1 MYRKVLYAYA
11 MSKISVSV
19 RLTPSATQ
27 ILKELAQR
35 LGISQAAVIEL
46 ALRKFARE
54 NQEPNEKK

>member
-1 MYRKVLYAYA
+1 

-46 ALRKFARE
+46 ALRKFEKE
-54 NQEPNEKK
+54 NQESHEKSKSSTR